1 MEKSK
6 KAVEACIQLLI
17 ELEKIK
23 LNKLEDYERDFLIS
37 QVKKPVSILA
47 RLITTHEQRKKN

>member
-6 KAVEACIQLLI
+6 KAVEVCMQLLI
-17 ELEKIK
+17 ELEKLN
-23 LNKLEDYERDFLIS
+23 LNKLESAECDFLIS
-37 QVKKPVSILA
+37 QVRKPVSILA